1 VTYEDHGPDSEREPA
16 RVGAP
21 AEPENGERSGDG
33 NGGDG
38 NGGNGGAGNGGKGG
52 NSAAER
58 PALSSRVGPRVR
70 GRDSGLT
77 PAQKS
82 GAVRKLRDLLATA
95 VLTVAV
101 LAALVLAL
109 GAVLV
114 GLKAN
119 VDNPIVSGVLDLANR
134 LDGPF
139 ADIFTFTSVVKQT
152 LVNWG
157 IAAAV
162 YLIAGRI
169 IERVIRP

>member
-1 VTYEDHGPDSEREPA
+1 MAHEDQEQGNDREPA
-16 RVGAP
+16 HVGAT
-21 AEPENGERSGDG
+21 AEPENGKRSG
-33 NGGDG
+33 GGG
-38 NGGNGGAGNGGKGG
+38 TARNGGNGD
-52 NSAAER
+52 SAADR
-58 PALSSRVGPRVR
+58 PALASRVGPRAR
-70 GRDSGLT
+70 GRAGGS
-77 PAQKS
+77 PAPDP
-82 GAVRKLRDLLATA
+82 GAVRKLRDLVATA

-139 ADIFTFTSVVKQT
+139 ADIFTFSSVIKQT

-162 YLIAGRI
+162 YLIAGRL

>member
-1 VTYEDHGPDSEREPA
+1 VTYEDHGPGSEREPA

-38 NGGNGGAGNGGKGG
+38 NGGNGNGGKSG

-70 GRDSGLT
+70 GRQGSST
-77 PAQKS
+77 PAEKS
-82 GAVRKLRDLLATA
+82 GAVRKLRDLVATA

-119 VDNPIVSGVLDLANR
+119 VENPIVSGVLDLANR

-169 IERVIRP
+169 VERVIRP

>member
-1 VTYEDHGPDSEREPA
+1 MTQEDLGPGAEREPA
-16 RVGAP
+16 RVGAT
-21 AEPENGERSGDG
+21 AEPENGKPAGDG
-33 NGGDG
+33 NGS
-38 NGGNGGAGNGGKGG
+38 NGGNGNAK
-52 NSAAER
+52 STPADR
-58 PALSSRVGPRVR
+58 PALSSRVGPRAR
-70 GRDSGLT
+70 GRDSGST
-77 PAQKS
+77 PAPKP
-82 GAVRKLRDLLATA
+82 GAVRKLRDLVATA

-119 VDNPIVSGVLDLANR
+119 VNNPIVSGVLDLANR

-139 ADIFTFTSVVKQT
+139 ADVFTFTSVIKQT

-169 IERVIRP
+169 VERVIRP

>member
-1 VTYEDHGPDSEREPA
+1 VTHEDQGPDADREPA
-16 RVGAP
+16 HVGAT
-21 AEPENGERSGDG
+21 AEQENGKR
-33 NGGDG
+33 N
-38 NGGNGGAGNGGKGG
+38 GNGGKGG
-52 NSAAER
+52 NGANGDAADR
-58 PALSSRVGPRVR
+58 PALASRVGPRVR
-70 GRDSGLT
+70 GRSANP
-77 PAQKS
+77 PAPDP
-82 GAVRKLRDLLATA
+82 GAVRKVRDLVATA

-119 VDNPIVSGVLDLANR
+119 VNNSIVSGVLDLAHR

-139 ADIFTFTSVVKQT
+139 ADIFTFSSVIKQT

-162 YLIAGRI
+162 YLIVGRLA
-169 IERVIRP
+169 ERVIRP

>member
-1 VTYEDHGPDSEREPA
+1 VAHEDREQGSDREPA
-16 RVGAP
+16 HVGAS
-21 AEPENGERSGDG
+21 AEPENGTRSGDG
-33 NGGDG
+33 GKGNGNGNG
-38 NGGNGGAGNGGKGG
+38 TNGGNGGNAD
-52 NSAAER
+52 R
-58 PALSSRVGPRVR
+58 PALASRVGPRVR
-70 GRDSGLT
+70 GRAGSS
-77 PAQKS
+77 PAPDA

-119 VDNPIVSGVLDLANR
+119 VDNSIVSGVLDLAHR

-139 ADIFTFTSVVKQT
+139 ADVFTFSSVIKQT

-162 YLIAGRI
+162 YLIAGRL

>member
-1 VTYEDHGPDSEREPA
+1 MAQDDHGPGTEREPA
-16 RVGAP
+16 HVGAP
-21 AEPENGERSGDG
+21 AEPENGKRAD
-33 NGGDG
+33 NGG
-38 NGGNGGAGNGGKGG
+38 NGGNGNGGNGNGDK
-52 NSAAER
+52 SAAAER
-58 PALSSRVGPRVR
+58 PALSSRVGPRARVR
-70 GRDSGLT
+70 ESSSS
-77 PAQKS
+77 PAPGS
-82 GAVRKLRDLLATA
+82 GAVRKVRDLLATA

-109 GAVLV
+109 GAVLA

-119 VDNPIVSGVLDLANR
+119 VNNPIVSGVLDLANR

-139 ADIFTFTSVVKQT
+139 ADVFTFTSVIKQT